1 MDDSFSFRTTIP
13 LRRRVDPRLVHAGIW
28 LAIVLTVI
36 GWFSSWVVASER
48 RSFATRSAPRAEP
61 TAVVAPP
68 ALDPS
73 ATIEDARE
81 ALRVA
86 LVAARA
92 AYTQRSSFLD
102 ADPAGL
108 SALQPGYTFVDG
120 PSTTTRIVSV
130 ASDPDAWA
138 AAGLA
143 PDGTCLWIRVSGP
156 GVPTRASGAECTGA
170 AALGSGVAPATRG

>member
-1 MDDSFSFRTTIP
+1 MDDSFAFRTTIP
-13 LRRRVDPRLVHAGIW
+13 LRRRVDRRLVHAGIW

-36 GWFSSWVVASER
+36 GWFSGWVVASER
-48 RSFATRSAPRAEP
+48 RSFATRSVPRAEP
-61 TAVVAPP
+61 TAIAAPP
-68 ALDPS
+68 AVDPN
-73 ATIEDARE
+73 ATIEDARD

-92 AYTQRSSFLD
+92 AYTQRRSFLD

-130 ASDPDAWA
+130 ASDPEAWA
-138 AAGLA
+138 AAVLA
-143 PDGTCLWIRVSGP
+143 PDGTCLWIRVSGW
-156 GVPTRASGAECTGA
+156 GAPTRAVGEECTGA
-170 AALGSGVAPATRG
+170 AALGSGAGPATRG

>member
-13 LRRRVDPRLVHAGIW
+13 LRRRVDPRLVHAGVW

-36 GWFSSWVVASER
+36 GCFASWVVASER
-48 RSFATRSAPRAEP
+48 RSFATRSAPGAEP
-61 TAVVAPP
+61 TAIAVSPAP
-68 ALDPS
+68 DPN

-92 AYTQRSSFLD
+92 ASTQRGSFLD

-130 ASDPDAWA
+130 ASEPDAWA
-138 AAGLA
+138 AAVLA
-143 PDGTCLWIRVSGP
+143 PDGTCLWIRVTGSGA
-156 GVPTRASGAECTGA
+156 PTRGVGAGCTGA
-170 AALGSGVAPATRG
+170 AALGSGAGVATRG